1 MTPPRYRYAPGPP
14 TPRGKTHPHDAGR
27 PERAEAAAP
36 RSEEVFLL
44 RVRTDGPVIGRETLG
59 RDRPAPRREPGGD
72 PLPARRRAGSRTV
85 RPEESLAGL
94 LRRRVRPR
102 VARAGRHG
110 RPRPRVRGCGPRAA
124 LEGRQADEGPPR
136 HGPRGGR
143 EGGARVAGERI
154 RRLIRRSEP
163 RIGSGRPHGVRY
175 RDARG

>member
-1 MTPPRYRYAPGPP
+1 MTLPRYRYAPGPP
-14 TPRGKTHPHDAGR
+14 PPRGKTHPHDAGR

-36 RSEEVFLL
+36 RSEEVLLL

-72 PLPARRRAGSRTV
+72 P
-85 RPEESLAGL
+85 
-94 LRRRVRPR
+94 
-102 VARAGRHG
+102 
-110 RPRPRVRGCGPRAA
+110 RAA

-143 EGGARVAGERI
+143 EAGARVAGERI

-163 RIGSGRPHGVRY
+163 RIGSGRP
-175 RDARG
+175 